1 MTGEPNMYNAFSSAT
16 ICYIVRVQS
25 EKYKIYYIIFYTV
38 KNDHFRVGTA
48 DVVVMLYIL
57 CSSRIQGIS
66 DISI

>member
-1 MTGEPNMYNAFSSAT
+1 MTGEPNMYNAFPSAT

-25 EKYKIYYIIFYTV
+25 EKYKIYIIFYTV
-38 KNDHFRVGTA
+38 KNDHSRVGTA